1 MGRRTRT
8 TSPPSAPTSRSRA
21 MWARSLCRRLA
32 REESGFTL
40 PELLVAASLMIVV
53 MGGIYGVL
61 AAFQNSAARTSSQ
74 NDAQDQARAATD
86 LLAWQLR
93 NLRMPANPTGGPLEQ
108 SSSYDLVFQTVTP
121 SATAG
126 SNPTRVGRVRYCY
139 DNSTPASARIWV
151 QTQSWTSASPP
162 AIPSTAIC
170 PDPAWGNQRIVA
182 DHLVNQYSGQNRP
195 AWSTTSFPSTS
206 TDPADIVGL
215 RSDLFVDID
224 PIRSPVESRLT
235 TGIALRNANRR
246 PQAGFNATQV
256 GTHVALDASPSFDP
270 EGQLLTY
277 SWSVSGG
284 TCSGALGTSPLAD
297 CAGLSSGTTA
307 TFTLTV
313 TDPGGLTSS
322 TSNSVTMQ

>member
-1 MGRRTRT
+1 
-8 TSPPSAPTSRSRA
+8 
-21 MWARSLCRRLA
+21 
-32 REESGFTL
+32 
-40 PELLVAASLMIVV
+40 VAASLMIVV
-53 MGGIYGVL
+53 MGGIYGL
-61 AAFQNSAARTSSQ
+61 LTAFQNNASRTSSQ

-86 LLAWQLR
+86 LLSWQLR

-108 SSSYDLVFQTVTP
+108 SSSYDHVFQTVTP

-139 DNSTPASARIWV
+139 DNSTPATARIWFQS
-151 QTQSWTSASPP
+151 QTWTTASPP

-182 DHLVNQYSGQNRP
+182 DHLVNQYSGLTRP
-195 AWSTTSFPSTS
+195 VWTTIAFPSTS

-215 RSDLFVDID
+215 RTDLFVDID
-224 PIRSPVESRLT
+224 PGRRPLESRLT
-235 TGIALRNANRR
+235 TSVALRNANRR
-246 PQAGFNATQV
+246 PVAGFNATQV
-256 GTHVALDASPSFDP
+256 GTHVSLDASPSFDP

-284 TCSGALGTSPLAD
+284 TCTPALGTNALAD
-297 CAGLSSGTTA
+297 CGGLGSGATV

-313 TDPGGLTSS
+313 SDPGGLTGS
-322 TSNSVTMQ
+322 TSKSVTMQ

>member
-1 MGRRTRT
+1 
-8 TSPPSAPTSRSRA
+8 
-21 MWARSLCRRLA
+21 MWALSRFRRLA

-53 MGGIYGVL
+53 MGGIYGAL
-61 AAFQNSAARTSSQ
+61 TAFQNSASRTSSQ

-108 SSSYDLVFQTVTP
+108 STSYDLVFQTVTP

-139 DNSTPASARIWV
+139 DNSTPATARIWL
-151 QTQSWTSASPP
+151 QTQTWTSASPP
-162 AIPSTAIC
+162 AIPSTVVC

-182 DHLVNQYSGQNRP
+182 DHLVNQYGGLTRP
-195 AWSTTSFPSTS
+195 SWTTISFPSTS

-215 RSDLFVDID
+215 RTDLFVDID
-224 PIRSPVESRLT
+224 ATRKPVESRLT
-235 TGIALRNANRR
+235 TSIALRNANRR
-246 PQAGFNATQV
+246 PVAGFNATQV
-256 GTHVALDASPSFDP
+256 GTHVSLDASPAFDP

-284 TCSGALGTSPLAD
+284 TCTPALGTTALAD
-297 CAGLSSGTTA
+297 CAGLASGSTA

-313 TDPGGLTSS
+313 SDPGGLTGSVS
-322 TSNSVTMQ
+322 RSVTMQ

>member
-1 MGRRTRT
+1 
-8 TSPPSAPTSRSRA
+8 
-21 MWARSLCRRLA
+21 MWARSLFKRLA

-53 MGGIYGVL
+53 MGAIYGAL
-61 AAFQNSAARTSSQ
+61 TAFQNSASRTSDQ
-74 NDAQDQARAATD
+74 NDAQDKARAATD

-126 SNPTRVGRVRYCY
+126 SNPTRIGRVRYCY
-139 DNSTPASARIWV
+139 DNSTPATARIYL
-151 QTQSWTSASPP
+151 QTQSWTTASPP

-170 PDPAWGNQRIVA
+170 PDPAWGNQRVVA
-182 DHLVNQYSGQNRP
+182 DHLVNQYGGLNRA
-195 AWSTTSFPSTS
+195 AWTTIAFPSTS

-215 RSDLFVDID
+215 RTELFVDID
-224 PIRSPVESRLT
+224 PTRKPLESRLT
-235 TGIALRNANRR
+235 TGVALRNANRR

-256 GTHVALDASPSFDP
+256 GTHVSLDASPSFDP

-284 TCSGALGTSPLAD
+284 TCSPALGTTPLAD
-297 CAGLSSGTTA
+297 CAGLSSGSTA

-313 TDPGGLTSS
+313 TDPGGLQGSV
-322 TSNSVTMQ
+322 SNPVTLH

>member
-1 MGRRTRT
+1 LVR
-8 TSPPSAPTSRSRA
+8 SA
-21 MWARSLCRRLA
+21 CNRL
-32 REESGFTL
+32 RQEESGFTL
-40 PELLVAASLMIVV
+40 PELLVAASLMIVI
-53 MGGIYGVL
+53 MGSIYGAL
-61 AAFQNSAARTSSQ
+61 TAFQNSASRTSNQ

-139 DNSTPASARIWV
+139 DNSTPGSARIWL
-151 QTQSWTSASPP
+151 QTQTWTSASPP
-162 AIPSTAIC
+162 AVPSTVIC
-170 PDPAWGNQRIVA
+170 PDPAWGNQTIVA
-182 DHLVNQYSGQNRP
+182 DHLVNQYGGVNRP
-195 AWSTTSFPSTS
+195 AFTTESFPSTS

-215 RSDLFVDID
+215 RTDLFVDVD
-224 PIRSPVESRLT
+224 PTQRPLETRLT
-235 TGIALRNANRR
+235 TAVALRNANRR

-256 GTHVALDASPSFDP
+256 GTHVQLDASPSFDP

-277 SWSVSGG
+277 AWSVSGG
-284 TCSGALGTSPLAD
+284 TCSPALGTTALAD
-297 CAGLSSGTTA
+297 CNGLASGTTA

-313 TDPGGLTSS
+313 TDPGGLQGT
-322 TSNSVTMQ
+322 TTKSVTMQ